1 MYTCTKNPEI
11 IKRGRNAQTMMC
23 SCSPPP
29 GPGLF
34 LFVHGLRAIDLY
46 TQTGRFCVLGYPL
59 TGALQMPNAKHQT
72 LNTKHQTLNTKH

>member
-1 MYTCTKNPEI
+1 MKTIMYTYTQNPEI
-11 IKRGRNAQTMMC
+11 IKRGRNAQTMRC

-46 TQTGRFCVLGYPL
+46 AQMGCILGYPL
-59 TGALQMPNAKHQT
+59 TGALQTPNAKH
-72 LNTKHQTLNTKH
+72 